1 MGIIFLKIN
10 ISSKFIILRFL
21 PSIIITGV
29 LYDLYFAFSLEKL
42 ELFGRKSSEIYKDI
56 KGDDS
61 LESLYTQ
68 LFNIHGLIL
77 TKRV

>member
-1 MGIIFLKIN
+1 MH
-10 ISSKFIILRFL
+10 
-21 PSIIITGV
+21 
-29 LYDLYFAFSLEKL
+29 LYFAFSLEKL